1 MEYYINPMW
10 FYLQSISNGIKIA
23 SIAGIVVL
31 VAAIMI
37 LIFYY
42 LDCLED
48 DEKEVLK
55 LIKRVVAGAIIATVL
70 AIAIPSTDTINK
82 MIVSSVVTKE
92 NVAKGVETTKDLI
105 DYIVDKINEIE

>member
-23 SIAGIVVL
+23 SLVVIIALFIMITALIFVYFDSFTEGRDKILKSIKRLVAGI
-31 VAAIMI
+31 
-37 LIFYY
+37 
-42 LDCLED
+42 
-48 DEKEVLK
+48 
-55 LIKRVVAGAIIATVL
+55 IIAMIL

-82 MIVSSVVTKE
+82 MIVSSVVTKA
-92 NVAKGVETTKDLI
+92 NVTKGVEATKDLI

>member
-23 SIAGIVVL
+23 SIVGIVALFIATSVL
-31 VAAIMI
+31 ICYYFDSFGEGKDKI
-37 LIFYY
+37 L
-42 LDCLED
+42 
-48 DEKEVLK
+48 KS
-55 LIKRVVAGAIIATVL
+55 IKRFVVGIIIAIIL